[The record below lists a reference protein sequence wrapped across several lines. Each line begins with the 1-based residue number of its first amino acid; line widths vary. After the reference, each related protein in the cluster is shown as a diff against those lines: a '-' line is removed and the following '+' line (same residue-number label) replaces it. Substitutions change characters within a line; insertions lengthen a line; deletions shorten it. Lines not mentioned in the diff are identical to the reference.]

1 MRVAVG
7 DRTLVVVAVSR
18 LGTLVALELADP
30 TSEQTDA
37 FGDTIADG
45 EVLVLDSHDVITAV
59 D

>member
-1 MRVAVG
+1 
-7 DRTLVVVAVSR
+7 VVVAVSR

-30 TSEQTDA
+30 TSERIDA